1 MPHGSTDDK
10 RPIMTLTQISHSP
23 QSFSVFGV
31 LVGLFLALAAC
42 SSDPKP
48 EQTVGSPRQLLEKP
62 WEEVVKAARGSRVNL
77 FMWGGDSGYNRYIDD
92 YAAPALKRDYG
103 IELNRVAI
111 GSSEEIINK
120 LMAEKSA
127 GRDPGTVDLL
137 WANGQ
142 AFATGAEAGLW
153 ADDWACDLPNAVLI
167 DWDNSAINHDFGY
180 PVECREAPWS
190 QAQLVLIYDSAEV
203 TEPPTS
209 SKALLQWVQNHPG
222 RFTYP
227 APPDFTGTAF
237 MAQALLQL
245 TGDDFQR
252 PYNAEQFGP
261 KTSALWHYLQTLAP
275 HLWRSGETYP
285 ASVQKLNELYANGE
299 VAMSLSYNSQFA
311 QRQIHK
317 GVFPK
322 TTRTALFEPGSL
334 HNTSYLALT
343 FNAPSP
349 AGALV
354 VANFMQS
361 PEAQAAKL
369 DPKRLGALSVLDPER
384 LSPEQRKLLNQHRG
398 PASLGAGQLRR
409 QRLAEPFHGW
419 IKPLQD
425 HWRTTLARL
434 EQTR

>member
-1 MPHGSTDDK
+1 
-10 RPIMTLTQISHSP
+10 MTSSLKSHSTRAL
-23 QSFSVFGV
+23 SVIGFLTSLLLV
-31 LVGLFLALAAC
+31 LTSC
-42 SSDPKP
+42 SSEPEPERNPSSPK
-48 EQTVGSPRQLLEKP
+48 RLLEQP
-62 WEEVVKAARGSRVNL
+62 WNQLTDAARGSRVNL

-103 IELNRVAI
+103 IDLHRVAI

-127 GRDPGTVDLL
+127 GRTQGTVDLL

-153 ADDWACDLPNAVLI
+153 AEDWACGLPNAALI
-167 DWDNSAINHDFGY
+167 DWDSPAINRDFGY
-180 PVECREAPWS
+180 PVKCREAPWS

-203 TEPPTS
+203 DTPPTTP
-209 SKALLQWVQNHPG
+209 KALLQWVQTHPG

-237 MAQALLQL
+237 ISQVLLQL
-245 TGDDFQR
+245 TGESFQQAFD
-252 PYNAEQFGP
+252 AERFGP

-299 VAMSLSYNSQFA
+299 VAMSLSYNPQFA

-317 GVFPK
+317 GIFPE

-334 HNTSYLALT
+334 HNTSYLAMP
-343 FNAPSP
+343 FNAPNP

-361 PEAQAAKL
+361 PAAQAAKL
-369 DPKRLGALSVLDPER
+369 NPKRLGALSVLDPKR
-384 LSPEQRKLLNQHRG
+384 LSPQQRQLLDQHRG
-398 PASLGAGQLRR
+398 PASLSAEQLRQ
-409 QRLAEPFHGW
+409 QRLAEPFHAW
-419 IKPLQD
+419 IKPLQE
-425 HWRTTLARL
+425 HWRKTL
-434 EQTR
+434 TRPEATR